1 MDPRVKERLRA
12 IAQWTLPPKI
22 EGILVQ
28 SYARWL
34 MRGSERNR
42 ELYNRHAGQA
52 RCFVVGN
59 GPSLR
64 THDITVL
71 RDEVT
76 IVANSFYMHP
86 DCAIVSPKYYC
97 VGDPRFMDD
106 EAVNVAWFREMEK
119 ALPGTVFFVH
129 SRGRALFRKY
139 DLFKDHKVYF
149 RNAGYPTHRTG
160 DVEIDLTRPL
170 NVGMT
175 TGSAFAIPLAIYLG
189 FRRIYLVGCDANW
202 LADPWGKG
210 GSHFYEKSRFFP
222 QYDRG
227 VNTAEELE
235 VEIRNDLRDLE
246 SHRLIRD
253 RVRPLGIEIINATS
267 GGWLEMYPRVKFE
280 SLFD

>member
-1 MDPRVKERLRA
+1 MDLGLKERLRA
-12 IAQWTLPPKI
+12 IAEWTLPPRI

-28 SYARWL
+28 LYARWL
-34 MRGSERNR
+34 MRGSDKNR
-42 ELYNRHAGQA
+42 ELHNRHAGEA

-71 RDEVT
+71 RNEFT
-76 IVANSFYMHP
+76 IVANSFFMHP
-86 DCAIVSPKYYC
+86 DCATVAPKYCC
-97 VGDPRFMDD
+97 VGDPRFMNDD
-106 EAVNVAWFREMEK
+106 AVNVAWFKEIEK
-119 ALPGTVFFVH
+119 ALPGSVFFVH
-129 SRGRALFRKY
+129 SRGRT
-139 DLFKDHKVYF
+139 LFKKYSLFNDHEVYF
-149 RNAGYPTHRTG
+149 RNAGYPTHRAG
-160 DVEIDLTRPL
+160 NVEIDLRHPL

-175 TGSAFAIPLAIYLG
+175 TASAFAIPLAIYLG
-189 FRRIYLVGCDANW
+189 FPRIYLVGCDANW

-210 GSHFYEKSRFFP
+210 GSHFYEKSKFFP

-235 VEIRNDLRDLE
+235 IEIENDLRDLE

-253 RVRPLGIEIINATS
+253 RVRPRGTEIINATK
-267 GGWLEMYPRVKFE
+267 GGWLEMYPRVTFE